1 MLTPNQSPQ
10 TAAHSAAKQSVHAK
24 QEAHPKQSNPDV
36 QHYVCDTVNFS
47 VAFKWDSVNQS
58 PEGFFSTIV
67 SYIGKTIRPAIQILF
82 DASKINQLLSEYDHM
97 VMQSKSPNVLVA
109 NYSLAKLNGLIA
121 VLLGVGIEPAD
132 LHQRRRDIIKKA
144 IEDNQAKFSE
154 NEYNLELLGIVSTT
168 KSKKNRKL
176 IRSLVQ
182 IRKELAVHMEKLGQ
196 SDWYTPLRQTGI
208 QLEQLDRIHTNFTN
222 EHTQTEYQ
230 LTYWHHSDATT
241 GIQVRLSDFEVD
253 SRNDLEKKKARLMVY
268 FNKIHTRTLYLKQ
281 QLTYWQ
287 HANRITN
294 EEAVL
299 HQSVLG
305 LKPQGVVQ

>member
-47 VAFKWDSVNQS
+47 VAFKWDSGNQS
-58 PEGFFSTIV
+58 PESFFSTIV

-121 VLLGVGIEPAD
+121 VLLGAGIEPAD
-132 LHQRRRDIIKKA
+132 LYQRRRDIIKKA

-176 IRSLVQ
+176 TRSLVQ

-208 QLEQLDRIHTNFTN
+208 QLEQLDRIHTNFTD
-222 EHTQTEYQ
+222 EYTQTEDQ

-253 SRNDLEKKKARLMVY
+253 SRNDLEKKKAQLMVY

-287 HANRITN
+287 HANRITD

-299 HQSVLG
+299 HQDVLG